1 MYTYYK
7 RGKYMEYKFEG
18 KSLKSGIYKIINKIN
33 GRIYIGSAKEFKRR
47 WSQHATSLKANKH
60 QNKFL
65 QSDYNKCGAEAF
77 VFEIIETTECDKQG
91 RLIIEERYIR
101 EHYDNGKDCYN
112 LCDRA
117 ISREG
122 YKAKDPEET
131 RLKVSAASKKNWENP
146 EYREKC
152 SKAIKEALSEPEVK
166 ERKRIGHIRSWDGN
180 EERKE
185 KQSRVFKE
193 LMLDAEYKD
202 KTVKNLLEHQPKG
215 RETFRKRMKED
226 AALKDRYRT
235 DGKTK
240 VASINKKYVEDPDF
254 KKKMDET
261 SIRNLQEYNKRKME
275 EMEVRPPLISPDGVV
290 YDQIKNLNEFA
301 KEHGLD
307 SSGLC
312 KVYKGKLKSVHG
324 WKLFIG

>member
-1 MYTYYK
+1 
-7 RGKYMEYKFEG
+7 MEYKFEG
-18 KSLKSGIYKIINKIN
+18 KSLKSGIYKITNKLN

-47 WSQHATSLKANKH
+47 WSQHAASLKANKH

-77 VFEIIETTECDKQG
+77 VFDIIEITECDKEG
-91 RLIIEERYIR
+91 RLIVEERHIK

-122 YKAKDPEET
+122 YKAKVPEET
-131 RLKVSAASKKNWENP
+131 RRKVSAASKKNWENP

-152 SKAIKEALSEPEVK
+152 SRAIKEAISVPEVK
-166 ERKRIGHIRSWDGN
+166 EKKRIGHMRSWDGN
-180 EERKE
+180 EERRE
-185 KQSRVFKE
+185 KTSHLFKE

-202 KTVKNLLEHQPKG
+202 KIVKNLLEHQPKG

-226 AALKDRYRT
+226 AALKEKYQMIASEKVKRIKERY
-235 DGKTK
+235 
-240 VASINKKYVEDPDF
+240 IEDPDF
-254 KKKMDET
+254 KKKMDDV
-261 SIRNLQEYNKRKME
+261 SIRNIQEYNKRKIE
-275 EMEVRPPLISPDGVV
+275 EMEVKAPLISPDGVV

-307 SSGLC
+307 SSSLY
-312 KVYKGKLKSVHG
+312 KIYKGKLKSVHG